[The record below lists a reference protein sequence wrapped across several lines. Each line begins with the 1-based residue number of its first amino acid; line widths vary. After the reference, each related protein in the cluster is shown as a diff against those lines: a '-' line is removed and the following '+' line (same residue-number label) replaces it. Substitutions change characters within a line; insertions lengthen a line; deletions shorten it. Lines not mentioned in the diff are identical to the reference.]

1 MRAIYEK
8 PEADIVDFRAI
19 ENLAVVRGSDVEE
32 DVKDN
37 DSGHVSR
44 DF

>member
-1 MRAIYEK
+1 MKTYYEK
-8 PEADIVDFRAI
+8 PEAELVLFQAM
-19 ENLAVVRGSDVEE
+19 ENLAVVRDSNVEE